1 VQRDFGQLYE
11 KRRSVDDCS
20 LRHLIEA
27 KIESGNG
34 CPEF

>member
-1 VQRDFGQLYE
+1 VKRDFGQLYE

-20 LRHLIEA
+20 LRCPTEA

-34 CPEF
+34 CPKF